1 MTSRKTS
8 VIMIAMFLVLSSSMA
23 VIMTAG
29 DEDFD
34 AETTDY
40 TNWIKISTPEQ
51 LSKIGSTAADTG
63 DYPINGKYV
72 LTKDIDFTNEDRNG
86 GFDLTIQAVYS
97 ASKVT
102 ITLKVGDTLLTSAL
116 SMVVSVN
123 GTTQAIVAGSSSSE
137 AIAIEGKI
145 AKVVVGGEAGNAPGS
160 KSTFAA
166 AVTFNFNGP
175 SSQNKIINSNGNMDP
190 LTPIDGF
197 KGVFHGNGYKIIGL
211 NTASFNPSGDT
222 YNGLFARIGEVT
234 TFDGISLDGGSSVST
249 SSSLSPPSSAIAG
262 GLIGY
267 GNIAVTTTIANC
279 YNTGDISA
287 SSSGG
292 SPYAGG
298 LFGYV
303 TGDVI
308 IKNSHNA
315 GDVSVSSITGFMF
328 AGGLGARNETVTITN
343 CYNTGNIS
351 ASSFFTSASSPPDA
365 FVGGLIGRENSNIEI
380 KNSYNAGVLFI
391 SVSSTRMSSSTDLY
405 IGGLIGRP
413 MGGTTMI
420 IDSYNTGDIFASST
434 VPLSDLYAG
443 GLVGGN
449 ESPLRATITNCYNV
463 GKMST
468 SASAS
473 NDCTS
478 GLIGRMSIDSSIT
491 NCYFYNN
498 GDADLNLVGYG
509 TPNIDGSDGRIK
521 GHSGVMSLKELQN
534 KASYFTG
541 DTTVDAKTVKGWDF
555 ENVWNIDPLTNNGL
569 PTLRLLT
576 DTSGEDNTPGGTDGG
591 NNGGNGGG
599 DNLYIGVA
607 IGAAIGAIVAL
618 AVVFLLVLRRP

>member
-8 VIMIAMFLVLSSSMA
+8 VIMIAMFLVLSSSLA

-72 LTKDIDFTNEDRNG
+72 LTKDIDFTNDDRNG

-102 ITLKVGDTLLTSAL
+102 ITLKVGDALLTSAS
-116 SMVVSVN
+116 SMIVSVN
-123 GTTQAIVAGSSSSE
+123 GTTQEIVTGSSSSG

-160 KSTFAA
+160 KPVFAA

-190 LTPIDGF
+190 LTPVDGF
-197 KGVFHGNGYKIIGL
+197 EGVFHGNGYKIIGL
-211 NTASFNPSGDT
+211 NTISFNPSGEA
-222 YNGLFARIGEVT
+222 YNGLFARIGAVT

-249 SSSLSPPSSAIAG
+249 ASASALAG
-262 GLIGY
+262 GLIGF
-267 GNIAVTTTIANC
+267 GSTAVTTTTTIANC

-287 SSSGG
+287 STSGG

-298 LFGYV
+298 LFGIV
-303 TGDVI
+303 AGEVI
-308 IKNSHNA
+308 IKNSYNTGNA
-315 GDVSVSSITGFMF
+315 SVSSISKFMF
-328 AGGLGARNETVTITN
+328 AGGLGARSVTATITN
-343 CYNTGNIS
+343 CYNTGDIS
-351 ASSFFTSASSPPDA
+351 ASAFSASTTSHPPDA
-365 FVGGLIGRENSNIEI
+365 FVGGLIGQGNSNVEI
-380 KNSYNAGVLFI
+380 RNSYNAGALFI
-391 SVSSTRMSSSTDLY
+391 SSSSARPSSVTDFY

-413 MGGTTMI
+413 QGETTMI
-420 IDSYNTGDIFASST
+420 IDSYNTGDIFTSST
-434 VPLSDLYAG
+434 VPLSDIYAG

-449 ESPLRATITNCYNV
+449 DSSLRATITNCYNV
-463 GKMST
+463 GKLSI
-468 SASAS
+468 SASSS

-478 GLIGRMSIDSSIT
+478 GLIGRINTNGSIT

-498 GDADLNLVGYG
+498 GDADLNLIGYG
-509 TPNIDGSDGRIK
+509 TPIIDGSDGRIK

-569 PTLRLLT
+569 PTLRLLA
-576 DTSGEDNTPGGTDGG
+576 DTSGGDNTPGGTDGG